1 MTYVGCTGDLDKRLE
16 RHNSGQVK
24 SSKYYR
30 PFVLIHKEEFAT
42 LPEARKKE
50 SFYRTTSGRNRDAD
64 HGEAAPKKF
73 L

>member
-50 SFYRTTSGRNRDAD
+50 SFYRQPVAVTETRTMGGRAK
-64 HGEAAPKKF
+64 EF